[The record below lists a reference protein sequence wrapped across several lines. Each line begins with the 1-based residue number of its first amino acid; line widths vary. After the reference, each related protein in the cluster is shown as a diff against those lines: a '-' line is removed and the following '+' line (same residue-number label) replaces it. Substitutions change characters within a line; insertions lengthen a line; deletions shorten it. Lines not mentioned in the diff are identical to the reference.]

1 MRYIIIIL
9 VAICV
14 FAACSEDKFTTYDS
28 TRYLYFAKGIT
39 ADSITESF
47 FFYPDE
53 TTHDIRLELLF
64 AGDPVTEN
72 MTYRIEVDE
81 SLTTAVKGTDFD
93 FESERI
99 WQAGEERD
107 TLVLKLIKTAKLDNQ
122 MFRVVLKVSP
132 TTDFE
137 IGPTKNARS
146 QRIAFTSK
154 AIAPAWWDAH
164 IARYYLGDYSDAKYA
179 EFIEATGISDMTNFG
194 PTELRYYAL
203 KLKYHLLKLKNNG
216 TPVMDGDVEMSVP
229 IVG

>member
-9 VAICV
+9 VTMCV
-14 FAACSEDKFTTYDS
+14 FTACSEDKFTTYDS

-39 ADSITESF
+39 AESNTETF

-64 AGDPVTEN
+64 AGDPVTEA
-72 MTYRIEVDE
+72 MTYRVDVDE

-93 FESERI
+93 FESERT
-99 WQAGEERD
+99 WPVGKERD
-107 TLVLKLIKTAKLDNQ
+107 TLVLKLIKTPKLDNQ
-122 MFRVVLKVSP
+122 MFRVVLKVTP
-132 TTDFE
+132 TTNFE
-137 IGPTKNARS
+137 VGPTKNARS
-146 QRIAFTSK
+146 QRVIFTSK

-164 IARYYLGDYSDAKYA
+164 ITQYYLGDYSDAKYA

-203 KLKYHLLKLKNNG
+203 KLKYHLLELKNGGN
-216 TPVMDGDVEMSVP
+216 PVMDGDVEMSVP

>member
-9 VAICV
+9 VTMCV
-14 FAACSEDKFTTYDS
+14 FTACSEDKFTTYDS

-64 AGDPVTEN
+64 AGDPVTEA
-72 MTYRIEVDE
+72 MTYRVDVDE
-81 SLTTAVKGTDFD
+81 GLSPAVKGTDFD
-93 FESERI
+93 FESERT
-99 WQAGEERD
+99 WPVGKERE
-107 TLVLKLIKTAKLDNQ
+107 TLALKLIKTPKLDNQ
-122 MFRVVLKVSP
+122 MFRVVLKITP
-132 TTDFE
+132 TD
-137 IGPTKNARS
+137 GRS
-146 QRIAFTSK
+146 QRVIFTSK

-164 IARYYLGDYSDAKYA
+164 ITQYYLGDYSDAKYA

-203 KLKYHLLKLKNNG
+203 KLKYHLLELKNGGN
-216 TPVMDGDVEMSVP
+216 PVMDGDVEMSVP

>member
-9 VAICV
+9 VTMCV
-14 FAACSEDKFTTYDS
+14 FTACSEDKFTTYDS

-47 FFYPDE
+47 FSYPDE

-64 AGDPVTEN
+64 AGDPVTEA
-72 MTYRIEVDE
+72 MTYRVDVDE

-93 FESERI
+93 FESERT
-99 WQAGEERD
+99 WPVGKERD
-107 TLVLKLIKTAKLDNQ
+107 TLVLKLIKTPKLDNQ
-122 MFRVVLKVSP
+122 MFRVVLKVTP
-132 TTDFE
+132 TTNFE
-137 IGPTKNARS
+137 VGPTKNARS
-146 QRIAFTSK
+146 QRVIFTSK

-164 IARYYLGDYSDAKYA
+164 ITQYYLGDYSDAKYA

-203 KLKYHLLKLKNNG
+203 KLKYHLLELKNGGN
-216 TPVMDGDVEMSVP
+216 PVMDGDVEMSVP

>member
-9 VAICV
+9 VTLCV

-39 ADSITESF
+39 TDSITESF

-64 AGDPVTEN
+64 AGDPVTEA
-72 MTYRIEVDE
+72 MAYRIDVDE

-93 FESERI
+93 FESERT
-99 WQAGEERD
+99 WPVGKERD
-107 TLVLKLIKTAKLDNQ
+107 TLVLKLIKTPKLDNQ
-122 MFRVVLKVSP
+122 MFRVVLKVTP

-137 IGPTKNARS
+137 VGPTKNARS
-146 QRIAFTSK
+146 QRVIFTSK

-164 IARYYLGDYSDAKYA
+164 ITQYYLGDYSDAKYA

-194 PTELRYYAL
+194 PTELRYYTL
-203 KLKYHLLKLKNNG
+203 KLKYHLLELKNAG
-216 TPVMDGDVEMSVP
+216 TPVMDGNVEMSVP